1 MKIKEIHGNEISL
14 VLSFPSH
21 ERAKLVLFYN
31 PSAAATR
38 RGESRSFIGSASRG
52 ARGKRDRERNGGR
65 GGEREREGQRKRDG
79 GILQDGWPGVAT
91 GVERLSTSVLKVCDS
106 LQIDSLSSF

>member
-14 VLSFPSH
+14 VLPFPNH

-31 PSAAATR
+31 PSTAATR
-38 RGESRSFIGSASRG
+38 RGESRSFIGSGG
-52 ARGKRDRERNGGR
+52 AREKKRMKEKQEEK
-65 GGEREREGQRKRDG
+65 EREQGRKRDE
-79 GILQDGWPGVAT
+79 GILQDGWMGVAT